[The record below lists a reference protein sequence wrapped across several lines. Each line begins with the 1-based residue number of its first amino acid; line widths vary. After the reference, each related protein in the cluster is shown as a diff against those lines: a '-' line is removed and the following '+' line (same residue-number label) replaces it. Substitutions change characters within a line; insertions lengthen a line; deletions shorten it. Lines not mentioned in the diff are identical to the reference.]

1 MIDLNSWYEQY
12 RKNTDRVR
20 FEMVQSAAR
29 EYQRQERRKSM
40 QIVAISALEF
50 VLEQ

>member
-12 RKNTDRVR
+12 RKNTDRVK

-29 EYQRQERRKSM
+29 ELIWERYPQRRNLKLM
-40 QIVAISALEF
+40 I
-50 VLEQ
+50 